1 MQNHEIAI
9 VSGLPRSGTSMMMKM
24 LDAGGL
30 EVVTDGVRKADVDNP
45 KGYYEFE
52 RVKQIKEDS
61 SWIPETRG
69 RVFKMVSLLLYHL
82 PVDEVYR
89 VVLMRRSTE
98 EILASERKMLERL
111 GKDPDHATDA
121 RMAEIFR
128 KHLDHLGGWLATQR
142 HIRYQEVNYNGIM
155 QDPHGVLEGVDAF
168 LGGGLDVERMAD
180 VIDPALYRNREV

>member
-30 EVVTDGVRKADVDNP
+30 EVVTDGIRKADVDNP

-52 RVKQIKEDS
+52 KVKQIREDS
-61 SWIPETRG
+61 SWIPGTRG
-69 RVFKMVSLLLYHL
+69 KVFKMVSLLLYHL
-82 PVDEVYR
+82 PVDEKYR
-89 VVLMRRSTE
+89 VILMRRSTE

-111 GKDPDHATDA
+111 GKNPDHATDG

-128 KHLDHLGGWLATQR
+128 KHLDHLEGWLARQS
-142 HIRYQEVNYNGIM
+142 HISFLEVNYNAVM
-155 QDPHGVLEGVDAF
+155 QDPRTVLEGVDTF
-168 LGGGLDVERMAD
+168 LGGGYDVGRMAD
-180 VIDPALYRNREV
+180 IIDPALYRNRGK